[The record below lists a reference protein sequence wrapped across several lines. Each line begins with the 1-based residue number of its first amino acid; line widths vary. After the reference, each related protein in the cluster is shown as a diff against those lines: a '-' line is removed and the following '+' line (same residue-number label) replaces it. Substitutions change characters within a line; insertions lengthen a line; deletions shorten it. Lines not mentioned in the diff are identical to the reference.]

1 MMIPA
6 MRLSLALVVFAS
18 VLVSGCAD
26 HVPDQ
31 DLRILAVTTPA
42 AKLSADDLWKDF
54 QKDPAAARRQYFGQ
68 AIDVSAKITSFEAN
82 PAKVPHIFF
91 GQSGAP
97 GVRARLLD
105 DKAAETVKEIKVGDR
120 ITLRCFCEGLDE
132 KQDVV
137 LKSCIRP

>member
-1 MMIPA
+1 
-6 MRLSLALVVFAS
+6 MRFSLGCLVSLALC
-18 VLVSGCAD
+18 LVACAE

-31 DLRILAVTTPA
+31 DLRILSAPPA

-54 QKDPAAARRQYFGQ
+54 QRDPSAARRQYFGK
-68 AIDVSAKITSFEAN
+68 AIDVSSRITSIE
-82 PAKVPHIFF
+82 PDPKKVPHIFF
-91 GQSGAP
+91 GQPGGGA

-105 DKAAETVKEIKVGDR
+105 DRAVDTLKDTKPGDR

-137 LKSCIRP
+137 LKSCIKP

>member
-1 MMIPA
+1 MIPD
-6 MRLSLALVVFAS
+6 MRFSLALVVTVVLLAS
-18 VLVSGCAD
+18 ACAE
-26 HVPDQ
+26 HVPEQ
-31 DLRILAVTTPA
+31 DLRILAVATPF

-54 QKDPAAARRQYFGQ
+54 QRDPSAARRQYFGQ
-68 AIDVSAKITSFEAN
+68 AIDVSAEITSFEAN
-82 PAKVPHIFF
+82 LAKMPHIFF
-91 GQSGAP
+91 GQSGTP

-105 DKAAETVKEIKVGDR
+105 DRAAETVKEIKVGDR

>member
-1 MMIPA
+1 MIPV
-6 MRLSLALVVFAS
+6 MRFALAVVVVAAFA
-18 VLVSGCAD
+18 LSGCAE

-31 DLRILAVTTPA
+31 DLRILAVTTPG

-54 QKDPAAARRQYFGQ
+54 QRDPSAARRQYFGQ
-68 AIDVSAKITSFEAN
+68 SLDVSAKITSFEADLK
-82 PAKVPHIFF
+82 KVPHIFF

-105 DKAAETVKEIKVGDR
+105 DRAAETVKDLKVGDR
-120 ITLRCFCEGLDE
+120 ITLRCFCEGLDD

-137 LKSCIRP
+137 LKSCIKP